1 MTGLMI
7 ASQAGHE
14 NLIEQLI
21 KSGADVNLQN
31 SSGDT
36 AFIYAFNHWP
46 VKCQVIQ
53 MLLQHDA
60 KINIQGKDGD
70 TALIHLT
77 RETSYTLAQSQKNFQ
92 KSRIFSEDI
101 AAMEKCMFALID
113 AGADPNLMNDKGH
126 TALILGANHLNVVQK
141 LIRAGAD
148 VNCKGKDGTTAL
160 NKAVG
165 FGAVDCL
172 ETLIESG
179 AKIYRSTT
187 PLIIAAITEY
197 LECMKVLIREGADLN
212 IQGGNGN
219 TALTAAAIKGHVESV
234 KLLIQAGADL
244 DIGDENDRTTLMV
257 AAGFGHVECVKLLI
271 QGGANLDIRDENGHM
286 QP

>member
-1 MTGLMI
+1 MINAGVDVNVQDDSDMTGLMI
-7 ASQAGHE
+7 ASQAGHV

-36 AFIYAFNHWP
+36 AFIYALSDWS
-46 VKCQVIQ
+46 VMQ

-77 RETSYTLAQSQKNFQ
+77 RETSYTLVQSQKNFQ

-101 AAMEKCMFALID
+101 AAMEKRMFALID
-113 AGADPNLMNDKGH
+113 AGADPNLKNDKGH
-126 TALILGANHLNVVQK
+126 TALILGANLLNVVQK
-141 LIRAGAD
+141 LISAGAD
-148 VNCKGKDGTTAL
+148 VNCKGKDGKTAL
-160 NKAVG
+160 NQAVG

-179 AKIYRSTT
+179 AKINRSTT
-187 PLIIAAITEY
+187 PLIISAIKGH

-244 DIGDENDRTTLMV
+244 DIREEKWS
-257 AAGFGHVECVKLLI
+257 HSP
-271 QGGANLDIRDENGHM
+271 NGSCT
-286 QP
+286 